1 MKYIKYFEGV
11 SLLRINRE
19 LESKELKDF
28 CEEDLCYLTDDGFT
42 INVQPKDSED
52 QYDIFINKGNKPHYA
67 YPPPYERWS
76 FDYEDVCDYLIPFLT
91 RLNKE
96 YLFRDPYKNQF
107 KGRIREDFNN
117 TIAISVIRE
126 DGRRL
131 GSSYDIKD
139 ILSDD
144 KSNED
149 IMELYNSKLVDI
161 KVSVVPRK
169 WNRHIDPKLVYYSKK
184 QDSLR

>member
-28 CEEDLCYLTDDGFT
+28 CEEDLCYLVDDGFT
-42 INVQPKDSED
+42 IDVRPKDSED
-52 QYDIFINKGNKPHYA
+52 QYDIFINKGNRSYYA
-67 YPPPYERWS
+67 SGPYEKWS
-76 FDYEDVCDYLIPFLT
+76 FDYEDICDYLIPFLT

-107 KGRIREDFNN
+107 KRRVKEDFNN
-117 TIAISVIRE
+117 TIVISVIRE
-126 DGRRL
+126 DGRKL

>member
-11 SLLRINRE
+11 SLLRIDRE

-28 CEEDLCYLTDDGFT
+28 CEEYLCYLTDDGFT

-76 FDYEDVCDYLIPFLT
+76 FDYEDICDYLIPFLT

-96 YLFRDPYKNQF
+96 YLFRDPYKSHRSAENF
-107 KGRIREDFNN
+107 DN
-117 TIAISVIRE
+117 TIVISVIRE
-126 DGRRL
+126 DGRKL

-149 IMELYNSKLVDI
+149 IMRLYNSKLVDI

>member
-28 CEEDLCYLTDDGFT
+28 CEEYLCYLTDDGFT

-76 FDYEDVCDYLIPFLT
+76 FDYEDICDYLIPFLT

-107 KGRIREDFNN
+107 KGRIKEDFNN
-117 TIAISVIRE
+117 TIVISVIRE
-126 DGRRL
+126 DGRKL
-131 GSSYDIKD
+131 GSSY
-139 ILSDD
+139 
-144 KSNED
+144 
-149 IMELYNSKLVDI
+149 IMRLYNSKLVDI

-169 WNRHIDPKLVYYSKK
+169 WNRHIDPKLVYS
-184 QDSLR
+184 R

>member
-28 CEEDLCYLTDDGFT
+28 CEEDLCYLVDDGFT
-42 INVQPKDSED
+42 IDVRPKDNLD
-52 QYDIFINKGNKPHYA
+52 QYDVVINRSDRSYYA
-67 YPPPYERWS
+67 PGPYDKWT
-76 FDYEDVCDYLIPFLT
+76 FNYEDICDYLIPFLK

-96 YLFRDPYKNQF
+96 YLFRDPFSSKFTKN
-107 KGRIREDFNN
+107 NN
-117 TIAISVIRE
+117 VLCLA
-126 DGRRL
+126 RL
-131 GSSYDIKD
+131 SDSGTKIGSLYDIKN

-144 KSNED
+144 KSNYD
-149 IMELYNSKLVDI
+149 IMRLYNSKLLDVKI
-161 KVSVVPRK
+161 SVIPRK
-169 WNRHIDPKLVYYSKK
+169 SNRHIDPKLVYYSKK

>member
-11 SLLRINRE
+11 SLLRIDRE

-28 CEEDLCYLTDDGFT
+28 CEEYLCYLTDDGFT
-42 INVQPKDSED
+42 INIQPKVSED
-52 QYDIFINKGNKPHYA
+52 QYDIYIKYNK
-67 YPPPYERWS
+67 WS
-76 FDYEDVCDYLIPFLT
+76 FDYGDVCDYLIPFLT

-96 YLFRDPYKNQF
+96 YLFRDPFKNQF
-107 KGRIREDFNN
+107 KRRVKKDFNN

-126 DGRRL
+126 DGRKL

-139 ILSDD
+139 ILNDN

-149 IMELYNSKLVDI
+149 IMRLYNSTLVDI

-169 WNRHIDPKLVYYSKK
+169 WNRHIDPKLVYS
-184 QDSLR
+184 R